1 MRDISESDMADICIV
16 EDEELLRRTLAK
28 TLEHHGHRVRDA
40 ANAEDA
46 VQMIGAGSPDLLIT
60 GQRLPGMQGQ
70 ELLKVVKESHP
81 ALPVVLLTAHGTIED
96 AVAAMR
102 EGAADYLRKP
112 IDLKELCLVVDRC
125 LERERLRK
133 ELAYYRERDFAD
145 NGIPGIVGSCPA
157 IRQLRTL
164 VARLAGL
171 EKRDG
176 IGPTIL
182 LTGEPGTGKGL
193 TARAI
198 HSASPRKSAPFIEVN
213 CTAISDNLL
222 EAELFGYEKGAFAD
236 AATGKAGLLEAA
248 EGGTVFFDEIG
259 EVSKPL
265 QVKIL
270 KVIDEKIVRRLGSS
284 HDRAT
289 RCTTITATHKDLED
303 EVAAGRFLN
312 ELYHRIK
319 VVKIDIPPLHQRDED
334 VLQLAD
340 HFVKQHAADYG
351 FTPPRFT
358 SRAAHM
364 IKTYPWPGNVRE
376 LSHAI
381 ERAIVMNPGD
391 VIDDHHLALQTDTGP
406 GAQLRISR
414 IDDLQIDF
422 TQGAV
427 RLEEVEI
434 GMIKRAM
441 EFTRGNQV
449 QSARLLGLSRDALR
463 YRLEKYKLR

>member
-1 MRDISESDMADICIV
+1 MADICIV
-16 EDEELLRRTLAK
+16 EDEDLLRRTLVK
-28 TLEHHGHRVRDA
+28 TLEHHGHSVRDA
-40 ANAEDA
+40 SSAEQA
-46 VQMIGAGSPDLLIT
+46 AQIIEAGPPDLLIT
-60 GQRLPGMQGQ
+60 DQRLPGMSGQ
-70 ELLKVVKESHP
+70 ELLKTVKETHP
-81 ALPVVLLTAHGTIED
+81 NLAVILLTAHGTIED

-125 LERERLRK
+125 LAREGLRK
-133 ELAYYRERDFAD
+133 ELDYYRQREFAE
-145 NGIPGIVGSCPA
+145 NELPGIVGSSPA
-157 IRQLRTL
+157 IRQLRAL

-171 EKRDG
+171 QKRDG
-176 IGPTIL
+176 VGPTIL
-182 LTGEPGTGKGL
+182 LTGETGTGKGL

-198 HSASPRKSAPFIEVN
+198 HTSSPRKSAPFIEVN
-213 CTAISDNLL
+213 CTAIPDNLL

-236 AATGKAGLLEAA
+236 AATAKAGLLEAA
-248 EGGTVFFDEIG
+248 EGGTIFFDEIG
-259 EVSKPL
+259 HMSKPL
-265 QVKIL
+265 QAKIL
-270 KVIDEKIVRRLGSS
+270 KVIDEKTVRRLGSTR
-284 HDRAT
+284 DRNT
-289 RCTTITATHKDLED
+289 RCTIITATHKNLEE

-312 ELYHRIK
+312 DLYHRIN
-319 VVKIDIPPLHQRDED
+319 VVKIEIPPLRERDDD
-334 VLQLAD
+334 VVQLAD
-340 HFVKQHAADYG
+340 YFVKQHAADYG
-351 FTPPRFT
+351 FTPPRLT
-358 SRAAHM
+358 SRAAHA
-364 IKTYPWPGNVRE
+364 IKAYPWPGNVRE

-422 TQGAV
+422 SQGAI